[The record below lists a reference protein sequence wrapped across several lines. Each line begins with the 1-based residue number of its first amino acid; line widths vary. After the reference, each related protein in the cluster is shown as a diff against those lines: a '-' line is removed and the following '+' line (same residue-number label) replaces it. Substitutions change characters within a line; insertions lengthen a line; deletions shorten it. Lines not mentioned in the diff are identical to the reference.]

1 MNEIKLIID
10 GNEGDLLIVCRNMKE
25 AKMVKKL
32 ICMESVDAEILL
44 KEHGDVSFRF
54 YKRSWNGWSHKSWY
68 LTEWSHKKFE
78 VLNLT
83 QFLHST
89 FIEVDI

>member
-10 GNEGDLLIVCRNMKE
+10 GNESDLLIVCRNMKE
-25 AKMVKKL
+25 VKMVEKL
-32 ICMESVDAEILL
+32 ICEEMSGAEITL
-44 KEHGDVSFRF
+44 KEHGDVSFHF
-54 YKRSWNGWSHKSWY
+54 YKRSWNGWCYKSWY

-83 QFLHST
+83 EFLHPT